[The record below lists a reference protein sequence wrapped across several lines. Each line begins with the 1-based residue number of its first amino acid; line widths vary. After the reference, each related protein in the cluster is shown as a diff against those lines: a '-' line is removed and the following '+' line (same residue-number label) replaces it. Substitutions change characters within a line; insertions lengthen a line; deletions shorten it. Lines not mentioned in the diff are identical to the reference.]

1 MRQLVII
8 TGDVNSGKTTMV
20 NTVCSRL
27 DIEGYTIGGIAQTV
41 PVPSVEKN
49 DYLVGDLS
57 TGIVKL
63 LMTTKE
69 NPSWKRFGRFWIDE
83 QVFDWAND
91 CSRQGIRTRDVVVFD
106 EIGPVELEGGG
117 LTPSFRNG
125 LLSNRLPLLIVVIRK
140 HLLFR
145 MTEYFGIDLP
155 SALTISSDIPLDD
168 QYDEIRAKLL

>member
-1 MRQLVII
+1 MRQLAIF

-27 DIEGYTIGGIAQTV
+27 DLEGYTIGGIAQIV
-41 PVPSVEKN
+41 PVPTLEKD

-63 LMTTKE
+63 LMTTKD

-91 CSRQGIRTRDVVVFD
+91 CARQGIRTRDVVVFD

-117 LTPSFRNG
+117 LAPSFRNG
-125 LLSNRLPLLIVVIRK
+125 LLSNRLPLAIAVIRK
-140 HLLFR
+140 HLLFQAA
-145 MTEYFGIDLP
+145 EYFGIELS
-155 SALTISSDIPLDD
+155 SALIISSDVPLDD
-168 QYDEIRAKLL
+168 QYDAIRAKLI

>member
-1 MRQLVII
+1 MKQLVII

-20 NTVCSRL
+20 NAVCSRL
-27 DIEGYTIGGIAQTV
+27 DLEGYTIGGIAQTV

-69 NPSWKRFGRFWIDE
+69 NLLWKRFGRFWIDE
-83 QVFDWAND
+83 RVFDWAND
-91 CSRQGIRTRDVVVFD
+91 CARQGIRTRDVVVFD
-106 EIGPVELEGGG
+106 EIGPVELKGGG
-117 LTPSFRNG
+117 LAPSFRNA

-140 HLLFR
+140 HLLLQAA
-145 MTEYFGIDLP
+145 EYFGIEL
-155 SALTISSDIPLDD
+155 SLALIISSDVPLDD
-168 QYDEIRAKLL
+168 QYDAIRRKLI